1 MKQLSVSTPCNYI
14 QIKYPR
20 WKQRVVGVAKYR
32 VGTHNAIEI
41 TATDKKGER
50 YYPDM
55 YYMSGED
62 IQRHEVQKLPGSG
75 VELYLVP
82 INELEILERIK

>member
-1 MKQLSVSTPCNYI
+1 MKLSQSTPCNHI
-14 QIKYPR
+14 AIKYPR
-20 WKQRVVGVAKYR
+20 WKQRVVGVAKFR

-41 TATDKKGER
+41 TAVGKDGER

-62 IQRHEVQKLPGSG
+62 IVKHPVQKLPGSG

-82 INELEILERIK
+82 INELEILEREK